1 MVVRCKECGCLGT
14 DDERRCPRCGKRL
27 SGGDAGFLFWI
38 VRSVAGIAPGLL
50 RPGVLVW
57 SFLLFVLSMA
67 AFALAM
73 LCVGMGAVLSSF
85 SIGAAG
91 MVLYWT
97 VVCWILSGYICMPVE
112 GLADFNSL
120 QWTLF
125 ALATLV
131 PGSLFLLFVKMAAG
145 SG

>member
-1 MVVRCKECGCLGT
+1 MVVRCKECGCLAT

-27 SGGDAGFLFWI
+27 DSGGAGFLSLI
-38 VRSVAGIAPGLL
+38 VRGMGGVAPGLL

-67 AFALAM
+67 AFVLAI
-73 LCVGMGAVLSSF
+73 LCFGMGAVLSSF

-91 MVLYWT
+91 IVLYWT
-97 VVCWILSGYICMPVE
+97 VICWILSGYLCMPVE

-120 QWTLF
+120 QWMLF

-131 PGSLFLLFVKMAAG
+131 PGSLFLWFVKMAAG